1 MYQYEKVNKVIT
13 DHVRQHGTTIMSPSE
28 IYKETGFKFRIND
41 FCYNWFNIALEK
53 SFGRDCVF
61 EMIDSQTFKLLGA
74 GYPYTGKVYHNPKD
88 GAEYVYGEWQKGKF
102 NRMSDIAEDIEQE
115 AEKLHLKGEEKQQ
128 FVKVR
133 VNQGVFRENLLKK
146 YDRCCLCGIKNKGLL
161 MASHIRPWS
170 DSTPEQ
176 KLDYNNGLLLCPNHD
191 KLFDKGYI
199 TFDDA
204 GNIQISESLSVRDRH
219 LLNISPDMSIT
230 ITDNMKEY
238 IKYHRDRVFRK

>member
-1 MYQYEKVNKVIT
+1 MYQYEKVNKIIT
-13 DHVRQHGTTIMSPSE
+13 DYVRQHGTAIMSPEE
-28 IYKETGFKFRIND
+28 IYKETCFKFRIND
-41 FCYNWFNIALEK
+41 FCYNWFNIALKK

-74 GYPYTGKVYHNPKD
+74 DYLYNGKVYHKPT
-88 GAEYVYGEWQKGKF
+88 GGTEYVYGEWKKGQF
-102 NRMSDIAEDIEQE
+102 NRMADIAEDIEQE
-115 AEKLHLKGEEKQQ
+115 AEERHLKGEEKQQ

-161 MASHIRPWS
+161 TASHTRPWS

-204 GNIQISESLSVRDRH
+204 GNIQISESLSVCDRQR
-219 LLNISPDMSIT
+219 LNISPNMSII